1 MDTTIKLVSVSKD
14 EFQEE
19 GACFDWY
26 FTKTRGAPVKPDRL
40 RLRLTPQD
48 DGTVSWKFGEAP
60 QCKPHHKTLRLY
72 FGPDGDGSSLFEKQ
86 LDLAEATGLQKAAIS
101 KHVKALRRDGL
112 VSAQSLEVTD
122 AGIERLREL
131 FPDDDLAS

>member
-1 MDTTIKLVSVSKD
+1 MRSFSFITLARAATNAGRRAWR
-14 EFQEE
+14 FQEE

-72 FGPDGDGSSLFEKQ
+72 FGPDGKLLHQDAVMSSRKVSVPGRKRMVGF
-86 LDLAEATGLQKAAIS
+86 DTAT
-101 KHVKALRRDGL
+101 
-112 VSAQSLEVTD
+112 E
-122 AGIERLREL
+122 
-131 FPDDDLAS
+131 